1 MGKVKCIMKVKEAI
15 LKEMDKLPK
24 DKLNEVL
31 DFVTFLK
38 ESKQAGKVVALRG
51 LWEGKVALDAE
62 RELKKLRK
70 RLQRRLEE
78 MNL

>member
-1 MGKVKCIMKVKEAI
+1 MKVKEAI

-38 ESKQAGKVVALRG
+38 ERSKQAGKVVALRG
-51 LWEGKVALDAE
+51 LWGGKVASDTE

-70 RLQRRLEE
+70 RLRRRLDE
-78 MNL
+78 MDL